1 MQQQG
6 CDPSTRCLLLLLVL
20 QYLQLYKAP
29 RTLKTVC
36 GGLGSRNTGTRAGW
50 RMTLVDTDSAR
61 LLRDQNFYTDNL
73 RFSDPLY
80 TLLLPRRNCLLFI
93 INACIK
99 LKIILTKRDKV
110 LVVNYNLLSKNLL
123 KHHKSNKYNISEYVW
138 KLNSNNNNS
147 NNNNIDNINNW

>member
-29 RTLKTVC
+29 RTLRTVC
-36 GGLGSRNTGTRAGW
+36 GGLGSRNTRTRAGW

-110 LVVNYNLLSKNLL
+110 LVNYNLLSKNLL